1 MQLAKKSTKL
11 KMNQMTAYEVW
22 ANRDLLKYNTALS
35 AHLNYVVFWNINDV
49 MNFVLKKF
57 N

>member
-11 KMNQMTAYEVW
+11 KMNQMMAYEVW

-35 AHLNYVVFWNINDV
+35 AHLNYVVFWNINDG